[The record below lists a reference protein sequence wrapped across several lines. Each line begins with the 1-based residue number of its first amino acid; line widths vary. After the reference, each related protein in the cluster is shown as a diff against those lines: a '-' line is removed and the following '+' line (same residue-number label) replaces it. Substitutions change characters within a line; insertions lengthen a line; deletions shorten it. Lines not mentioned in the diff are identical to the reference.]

1 MRGAKP
7 AAATSRFA
15 WAKVNLF
22 LEVTGQRADGYHE
35 IDSLI
40 VFAGIGDRLDFRPA
54 DDLEIEASG
63 PFAAALPRSEDN
75 LIARAARA
83 LAAHAGLPARAHIS
97 LDKQLPA
104 AAGIGGGSA
113 DAAATLDGL
122 AALWD
127 VRPAAADLADIART
141 LGADVPVCLY
151 GRPALVSGI
160 GEVIE
165 RAPPLPPAWL
175 VLVNPGVPLATGDI
189 FAARAGEFPPR
200 RAWHGTAG
208 TAAELAALLAGR
220 RNDLEPPARK
230 LAPAV
235 AEVLDR
241 LAAAPAASFA
251 RMSGSGATCFA
262 LFAGPP
268 EARAAAAAIAAE
280 RPRWWVAAA
289 PLLHGKLARHW
300 RD

>member
-1 MRGAKP
+1 MSGAKP
-7 AAATSRFA
+7 AATSRYA

-22 LEVTGQRADGYHE
+22 LEVTGRRADGYHE

-54 DDLEIEASG
+54 GDLEIDASG
-63 PFAAALPRSEDN
+63 PFATALPPSQDN
-75 LIARAARA
+75 LVVRAARA
-83 LAAHAGLPARAHIS
+83 LAAQAGLPAQAHIT
-97 LDKQLPA
+97 LDKRLPA

-113 DAAATLDGL
+113 DAAATLEGL
-122 AALWD
+122 AALWGI
-127 VRPAAADLADIART
+127 RPEPEDLAAMAGT

-165 RAPPLPPAWL
+165 RAPPVPPAWL
-175 VLVNPGVPLATGDI
+175 VLVNPGVPLSTRDI
-189 FAARAGEFPPR
+189 FAARAADFAPR
-200 RAWHGTAG
+200 RAWPGKAG

-220 RNDLEPPARK
+220 RNDLEPPARR

-235 AEVLDR
+235 GQVLER
-241 LAAAPAASFA
+241 LAGAPEALFA

-262 LFAGPP
+262 LFAGPQ

-280 RPRWWVAAA
+280 QPDWWVAAA
-289 PLLHGKLARHW
+289 PLLHGKLAGNW

>member
-1 MRGAKP
+1 VAERAV
-7 AAATSRFA
+7 ALSRHA

-22 LEVTGQRADGYHE
+22 LEVTGRRPDGYHE

-40 VFAGIGDRLDFRPA
+40 VFAGVGDRLEFRPA
-54 DDLEIEASG
+54 DDLVVEAGG
-63 PFAAALPRSEDN
+63 PFAAALPATADN
-75 LIARAARA
+75 LVSRAARA
-83 LAAHAGLPARAHIS
+83 LAAHAALAARGHIT

-113 DAAATLDGL
+113 DAAATLEGL
-122 AALWD
+122 AALWRI
-127 VRPAAADLADIART
+127 RPAAEDLAAIAGT

-160 GEVIE
+160 GEVIA

-175 VLVNPGVPLATGDI
+175 VLVNPGVPLATGAI
-189 FAARAGEFPPR
+189 FAAREGGFTPPA
-200 RAWHGTAG
+200 AWPELAA
-208 TAAELAALLAGR
+208 TAADLAALLAGR
-220 RNDLEPPARK
+220 RNDLEPPARR

-235 AEVLDR
+235 GEALDR
-241 LAAAPAASFA
+241 LAAAPGALLA

-262 LFAGPP
+262 LFARSH
-268 EARAAAAAIAAE
+268 EARAAAAALAAD

-289 PLLHGKLARHW
+289 PMLHGKPPGHW
-300 RD
+300 RG